1 MQKQFEKAF
10 DIPINADVEA
20 MASYITPNHMLVV
33 EIPLNPYFQQQSLQI
48 NHLGVDDALNAQRR
62 LSFSLNKFNQLNEQ
76 GLLSAGY
83 HSSTLPPPVQ
93 SGRRT
98 SISKT
103 TTTTTST
110 GSTALSPEAVELLRN
125 IDTTT
130 SGTHSFSTV
139 KTDRPTSNTG
149 NHQIVINEPNFGP
162 PSIKTSAL
170 TNTGSQSIDHSVI

>member
-20 MASYITPNHMLVV
+20 MASYITPHHMLVV
-33 EIPLNPYFQQQSLQI
+33 EIPLNPHFQQQSLQI
-48 NHLGVDDALNAQRR
+48 NHLSVDESLNNQRR

-76 GLLSAGY
+76 GNQLSAL
-83 HSSTLPPPVQ
+83 SPPIQ

-110 GSTALSPEAVELLRN
+110 GSTALSPEAVELLKN

-139 KTDRPTSNTG
+139 KTDRPTSNAG
-149 NHQIVINEPNFGP
+149 NHQIVVSEPNLGP
-162 PSIKTSAL
+162 PSIKTTTL
-170 TNTGSQSIDHSVI
+170 TNTGSESIDHSMV